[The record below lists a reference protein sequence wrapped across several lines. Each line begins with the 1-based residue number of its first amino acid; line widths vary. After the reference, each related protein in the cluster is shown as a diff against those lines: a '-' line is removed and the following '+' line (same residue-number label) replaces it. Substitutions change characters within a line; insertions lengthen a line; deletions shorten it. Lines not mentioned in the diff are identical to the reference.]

1 MKNYSRVC
9 ARIDLDAIEY
19 NMEMMRQNL
28 DEGVK
33 ILSVIKSD
41 GYGHGALQVAK
52 FLSDKEYIWG
62 YAVAALD
69 EGMILRRGGIEK
81 PILVMGCI
89 FPEQWEEML
98 ASEIHM
104 TIYDSDTARRVSDF
118 AVNMGKKAFIHL
130 KIDTGMSRLGF
141 PAKEESIGRIEEISR
156 MPNLIIEGMY
166 THFARADDKA
176 A

>member
-28 DEGVK
+28 DDGVK

-41 GYGHGALQVAK
+41 GYGHGALQVAR
-52 FLSDKEYIWG
+52 FLSEKEYIWG

-69 EGMILRRGGIEK
+69 QGMILRSGGIDK

-98 ASEIHM
+98 DNEIHM
-104 TIYDSDTARRVSDF
+104 TVYDSETARRVW
-118 AVNMGKKAFIHL
+118 
-130 KIDTGMSRLGF
+130 
-141 PAKEESIGRIEEISR
+141 
-156 MPNLIIEGMY
+156 
-166 THFARADDKA
+166 
-176 A
+176 

>member
-41 GYGHGALQVAK
+41 GYGHGALQVSK
-52 FLSDKEYIWG
+52 FLSDKEYFWG

-104 TIYDSDTARRVSDF
+104 TIYDSDT
-118 AVNMGKKAFIHL
+118 I
-130 KIDTGMSRLGF
+130 
-141 PAKEESIGRIEEISR
+141 
-156 MPNLIIEGMY
+156 
-166 THFARADDKA
+166 
-176 A
+176 